1 MKIYA
6 HRGFSYKYP
15 EASRLAYEKAIEAG
29 ADGFECDIR
38 LTSDGVP
45 ICFHD
50 RTTARISGRKSLIS
64 KSKLARLRSD
74 VDVITLDDL
83 IELAFANGRDLLIE
97 TKHPVRTGGQ
107 VEREV
112 LRRIKAL
119 KSTQRITL
127 ISFSIL
133 AMLRMRRE
141 YSDVGYVIG
150 RWWRAIVIP
159 TQLVAIDIELYRK
172 SKFVRRRVSGK
183 EIFIWTVNDPGDIPL
198 LKRWPI
204 SAVITDRPDLDF

>member
-15 EASRLAYEKAIEAG
+15 EASRLAYEKAIEVG

-50 RTTARISGRKSLIS
+50 RTTERISGRKVVVS
-64 KSKLARLRSD
+64 KSDLATLRRE
-74 VDVITLDDL
+74 VDVVTLEEL
-83 IELAFANGRDLLIE
+83 IELALTNGRNLIIE
-97 TKHPVRTGGQ
+97 TKHPVRTGGR

-112 LRRIKAL
+112 LKRVKGIESK
-119 KSTQRITL
+119 QRITL
-127 ISFSIL
+127 ISFSMR
-133 AMLRMRRE
+133 ATLRMRRK

-150 RWWRAIVIP
+150 RWWRALVIP

-183 EIFIWTVNDPGDIPL
+183 EIFLWTVNDPECIPL
-198 LKRWPI
+198 LKSWPI

>member
-15 EASRLAYEKAIEAG
+15 EASRLAYEKAIAVG

-50 RTTARISGRKSLIS
+50 RNTERISGKKAIIS
-64 KSKLARLRSD
+64 KSKLATLRSD
-74 VDVITLDDL
+74 LDVITLDEL
-83 IELAFANGRDLLIE
+83 IELALASGRDLLIE

-112 LRRIKAL
+112 LRRIKAI

>member
-15 EASRLAYEKAIEAG
+15 EASRLAYEKAIAAG

-50 RTTARISGRKSLIS
+50 RTTERISGQKAVIS
-64 KSKLARLRSD
+64 KSNLATLRSD
-74 VDVITLDDL
+74 VDVITLDEL
-83 IELAFANGRDLLIE
+83 IELALANSRDLVIE

-112 LRRIKAL
+112 LKRVKTM
-119 KSTQRITL
+119 KSKQRITL
-127 ISFSIL
+127 ISFSIR
-133 AMLRMRRE
+133 ATLRMRRE
-141 YSDVGYVIG
+141 YADVGYVIG

-172 SKFVRRRVSGK
+172 SKFVRRRVGEK
-183 EIFIWTVNDPGDIPL
+183 EIFLWTVNDPDDIPL
-198 LKRWPI
+198 LKSWPI